1 MGKRE
6 RRLLRAKEA
15 ARYLGISVLTLR
27 RMEKS
32 GVLWPYRTLGGHR
45 RYSIEMLEEY
55 LENSRNY
62 TSPRRTQAEGASIRK
77 PRGGT

>member
-15 ARYLGISVLTLR
+15 AMYLGISVLTLR

-32 GVLWPYRTLGGHR
+32 GVLSPYRTLGGHR

-55 LENSRNY
+55 LENSRNPHI
-62 TSPRRTQAEGASIRK
+62 TEADTG
-77 PRGGT
+77 RGSEHQEA